1 MLQETPKATVV
12 APPGQKQ
19 GGAGVES
26 PCEMIRI
33 CWVYYI
39 VVSLLVGLGEV
50 KTPGGATMRRYET
63 RPLLECAEAEP
74 LQRAPPSQ
82 NATVAFQFRGLSLL

>member
-1 MLQETPKATVV
+1 MLQETLKATVV

-19 GGAGVES
+19 GGAGVKS

-50 KTPGGATMRRYET
+50 KTPGGVTMRRYET
-63 RPLLECAEAEP
+63 RPLLECADIAVAEGTAVP
-74 LQRAPPSQ
+74 KRQWL
-82 NATVAFQFRGLSLL
+82 FQFRGL